1 MNSSFIYRSFFIVL
15 SILMVSCSTGKRAL
29 EKGDYDKAIYQAVSR
44 LQKDTDNRKA
54 LNTLKSAYGFA
65 MEDHQTKIREA
76 KLSSDVLRWEQ
87 VIQEYEELNRIADE
101 IRKCPACREVV
112 PEQNKFIS
120 ELAEAKLNAAEVRY
134 ARGLKLLAEKNRQS
148 ARQAYV
154 DFERAEQLYPN
165 YKDAKQ
171 KIDDAYWAAVLKVV
185 VEPVEVQRGVYA
197 LSNEYFQNK
206 IFEYLENYES
216 KSFIKF
222 YTPKQAKRE
231 DLVPDQILT
240 LSFDDFVVG
249 QTYVKERIEEVKR
262 DSVKIGT
269 SSDKKDVYGTV
280 TAKVSIF
287 DKTITSIGL
296 LDFRVLDWR
305 TKNIISQEKMPG
317 TFVWKDQ
324 WGTYRGDERALSD
337 AYLRIANKR
346 EGPLPAPQALFLEF
360 TKPIFSQLTG
370 KIRNFYSRY

>member
-1 MNSSFIYRSFFIVL
+1 MIPASFYRFATITLSVLIVA
-15 SILMVSCSTGKRAL
+15 CSTGKRAL
-29 EKGDYDKAIYQAVSR
+29 EKGDYDKAIYQAVNR
-44 LQKDTDNRKA
+44 LQKDTDNKKA
-54 LNTLKSAYGFA
+54 LSTLKSAYDFA
-65 MEDHQTKIREA
+65 IEDHQTKIREA

-87 VIQEYEELNRIADE
+87 VIQEYEDLNRIADE

-120 ELAEAKLNAAEVRY
+120 ELAEAKLNASDVRY

-148 ARQAYV
+148 AKQAYL

-171 KIDDAYWAAVLKVV
+171 KMDDAYWAAVLKVV
-185 VEPVEVQRGVYA
+185 VEPVEVQRGVYE

-222 YTPKQAKRE
+222 YTPKQAKQT
-231 DLVPDQILT
+231 DLVPDQVLS

-249 QTYVKERIEEVKR
+249 QTYVKERVEDVKR

-269 SSDKKDVYGTV
+269 SKDKDVYGTV
-280 TAKVSIF
+280 TAKVSVF
-287 DKTITSIGL
+287 ERTITSTGL
-296 LDFRVLDWR
+296 LDFKVLDWR

-324 WGTYRGDERALSD
+324 WGSYRGDERALSD
-337 AYLRIANKR
+337 NYLKIANKR
-346 EGPLPAPQALFLEF
+346 ESPPPAPQALFLEF

-370 KIRNFYSRY
+370 KIKTFYSHY